1 VKKLSLVALVAALVL
16 TVGAPAYAFK
26 CPSLIRQANEQMA
39 KMDPNSDK
47 VKKAKELV
55 DEADKLHKAGNHADS
70 VKKAEEAL
78 AELQEYPLDTT
89 HATGHLGSPRVARL
103 WF

>member
-1 VKKLSLVALVAALVL
+1 MKKLSLVALVAALVL
-16 TVGAPAYAFK
+16 AVGAPAYAFK

-78 AELQEYPLDTT
+78 STLQ
-89 HATGHLGSPRVARL
+89 
-103 WF
+103 

>member
-1 VKKLSLVALVAALVL
+1 VRKLSMLVLVATLVL
-16 TVGAPAYAFK
+16 AVGAPAYAFK

-55 DEADKLHKAGNHADS
+55 AEADQLHKAGNHADS

-78 AELQEYPLDTT
+78 SILQ
-89 HATGHLGSPRVARL
+89 
-103 WF
+103 

>member
-1 VKKLSLVALVAALVL
+1 MRSLALVALVAALVL

-39 KMDPNSDK
+39 KMDASSDK
-47 VKKAKELV
+47 VKQAKALV
-55 DEADKLHKAGNHADS
+55 GEADALHKAGKHADS

-78 AELQEYPLDTT
+78 ALLQ
-89 HATGHLGSPRVARL
+89 
-103 WF
+103 

>member
-1 VKKLSLVALVAALVL
+1 MKKLAVVAVVAALVL
-16 TVGAPAYAFK
+16 AVGAPAYAFK

-39 KMDPNSDK
+39 KMDQNSDK

-55 DEADKLHKAGNHADS
+55 EEADKLHKSGKHDDS

-78 AELQEYPLDTT
+78 DT
-89 HATGHLGSPRVARL
+89 LK
-103 WF
+103 

>member
-1 VKKLSLVALVAALVL
+1 MKKLALVALVAALVL
-16 TVGAPAYAFK
+16 AVGAPAYAFK

-78 AELQEYPLDTT
+78 ATLQ
-89 HATGHLGSPRVARL
+89 
-103 WF
+103 

>member
-1 VKKLSLVALVAALVL
+1 MKKLSLVALVAALVL
-16 TVGAPAYAFK
+16 TVGVPAYAFK

-78 AELQEYPLDTT
+78 AELQ
-89 HATGHLGSPRVARL
+89 
-103 WF
+103 

>member
-1 VKKLSLVALVAALVL
+1 MKKLSLVALVAALVL

-78 AELQEYPLDTT
+78 STLQ
-89 HATGHLGSPRVARL
+89 
-103 WF
+103 

>member
-1 VKKLSLVALVAALVL
+1 MKKLALVALVAVLVMA
-16 TVGAPAYAFK
+16 VGAPAYAFK

-39 KMDPNSDK
+39 KMDPTSDK

-78 AELQEYPLDTT
+78 SVLQ
-89 HATGHLGSPRVARL
+89 
-103 WF
+103 

>member
-1 VKKLSLVALVAALVL
+1 MKKLALVGLVAALVL
-16 TVGAPAYAFK
+16 AVGAPAYAFK

-78 AELQEYPLDTT
+78 ATLQ
-89 HATGHLGSPRVARL
+89 
-103 WF
+103 

>member
-1 VKKLSLVALVAALVL
+1 VKKLSMLVLVATLVL
-16 TVGAPAYAFK
+16 AVGAPAYAFK

-55 DEADKLHKAGNHADS
+55 AEADQLHKAGNHADS

-78 AELQEYPLDTT
+78 SLLE
-89 HATGHLGSPRVARL
+89 
-103 WF
+103 

>member
-1 VKKLSLVALVAALVL
+1 VKKLSLVALVAVLVL
-16 TVGAPAYAFK
+16 AVGAPAYAFK

-78 AELQEYPLDTT
+78 STLQ
-89 HATGHLGSPRVARL
+89 
-103 WF
+103 

>member
-16 TVGAPAYAFK
+16 AVGAPAYAFK

-78 AELQEYPLDTT
+78 STLQ
-89 HATGHLGSPRVARL
+89 
-103 WF
+103 

>member
-1 VKKLSLVALVAALVL
+1 MKKLSLVALVAALVL
-16 TVGAPAYAFK
+16 AVGVPAYAFK

-39 KMDPNSDK
+39 KMDPNSEK

-78 AELQEYPLDTT
+78 AALQ
-89 HATGHLGSPRVARL
+89 
-103 WF
+103 